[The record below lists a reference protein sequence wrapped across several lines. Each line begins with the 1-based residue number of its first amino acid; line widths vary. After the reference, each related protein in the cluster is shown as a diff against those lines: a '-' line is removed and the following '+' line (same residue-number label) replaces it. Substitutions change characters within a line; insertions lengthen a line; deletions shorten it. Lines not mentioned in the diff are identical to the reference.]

1 MQLEIPLDTQAGQET
16 TTDGKLT
23 TATVDANATEAA
35 LRNKGKPPEEPKPE
49 SKEQTEAPKPGA
61 KPEAKPEATLEIKV
75 PEKVDF
81 SAVAKEFAENA
92 GTLSDTTVKLLES
105 KGITKDII
113 ETFIEGQ
120 KARAQVTRSELAKAV
135 GGDETL
141 DAVLSWAATG
151 LSPEEVT
158 TYNALLKSPDSASQK
173 VALQSLKAK
182 MDADLGTDGFRVN
195 AEGVPGTRGVEPYS
209 SWAQVTK
216 DMGSKEYKNDPA
228 FRAKVEQRLSFSRL
242 P

>member
-1 MQLEIPLDTQAGQET
+1 MQIEIPLDTQAGQDT

-35 LRNKGKPPEEPKPE
+35 LRNKGKPPEAPKPE
-49 SKEQTEAPKPGA
+49 ITEQPEA
-61 KPEAKPEATLEIKV
+61 KPEAKPDAKPEATLEIKV
-75 PEKVDF
+75 PDKVDF
-81 SAVAKEFAENA
+81 SAVAKEFAEND

-158 TYNALLKSPDSASQK
+158 TYNALLKSTDTAAQK

-195 AEGVPGTRGVEPYS
+195 AEGVPGTRGVEPYA
-209 SWAQVTK
+209 SWSQVTK

>member
-16 TTDGKLT
+16 PTGGKLT
-23 TATVDANATEAA
+23 TASVDANATETA
-35 LRNKGKPPEEPKPE
+35 LRNKGKAPKEEEKPE
-49 SKEQTEAPKPGA
+49 AKPA
-61 KPEAKPEATLEIKV
+61 DTQETPKPEAKPEATLEIKV
-75 PEKVDF
+75 PDKVDF
-81 SAVAKEFAENA
+81 TAVAKEFAENA
-92 GTLSDTTVKLLES
+92 GALSDTTVALLES

-141 DAVLSWAATG
+141 AAVLSWASTG
-151 LSPEEVT
+151 LSAEEAT
-158 TYNALLKSPDSASQK
+158 TYNALLKSPDSAAQK

-182 MDADLGTDGFRVN
+182 MDADLGAEGFRVN
-195 AEGVPGTRGVEPYS
+195 AEGVPGTRGVEPYA
-209 SWAQVTK
+209 SWSQVTK

>member
-1 MQLEIPLDTQAGQET
+1 MQIEIPLET
-16 TTDGKLT
+16 KTPQDATTDGTLT
-23 TATVDANATEAA
+23 TASVDTNATEEA
-35 LRNKGKPPEEPKPE
+35 LRNKGKKAEP
-49 SKEQTEAPKPGA
+49 EAPKVEEKVETPET
-61 KPEAKPEATLEIKV
+61 KPEAKPESTLEIKV
-75 PEKVDF
+75 PDKVDF
-81 SAVAKEFAENA
+81 AAVAKEFADNNGE
-92 GTLSDTTVKLLES
+92 LSDPTVKLLES
-105 KGITKDII
+105 KGITKDLI

-141 DAVLSWAATG
+141 DAVLSWAGTG
-151 LSPEEVT
+151 LSAEEVQ
-158 TYNALLKSPDSASQK
+158 TYNALLKSTDLSAQK

-182 MDADLGTDGFRVN
+182 MDADLGTEGVRVN

-228 FRAKVEQRLSFSRL
+228 FRAKVEKRLSFSKL